1 MIEIIEKTR
10 DRKPLSRGEMWRW
23 IESVVQE
30 EVPDYQVSAWLM
42 AAYLNGLTDDE
53 IFTMTEAMATI
64 GSPPP
69 RHIGMVDKHSTG
81 GVGDKTSLIL
91 APLVAALGVP
101 MVKMSGR
108 GLGHTGGTLDKL
120 ESFPGFQVQLSTEQL
135 ERQVAEVGVAVI
147 AQSHDLAPAD
157 ARLYALRDVTATVDS
172 IPLIAASVM
181 SKKLA
186 AKSPNIVLDVKV
198 GSGAFMETKQQAME
212 LAHLMVRI
220 GQAHKVRVKAIL
232 TDMNQPLGYAI
243 GNAIEV
249 NEAMATLRG
258 HGPEDLTQ
266 EVKTLAS
273 HMVAMAQNIAV
284 ERALGEV
291 SSALDDGR
299 AWKKFVSWV
308 TAQGADARVLNADL
322 PLAPIRTTWELPAQA
337 TVASINTKGIG
348 LAALTLG
355 AGRHVKD
362 QPVDHQVGIRCFV
375 KVGQSYPTGTVAA
388 EIYARDAQAADE
400 ALRLVKEAVTFGPAP
415 DTANEP
421 ILAIIE

>member
-1 MIEIIEKTR
+1 MIAIIEKTR
-10 DRKPLSRGEMWRW
+10 DRKPLSREEMWRW

-69 RHIGMVDKHSTG
+69 RHIGLVDKHSTG

-120 ESFPGFQVQLSTEQL
+120 ESLPGFQVQLSTEQL

-198 GSGAFMETKQQAME
+198 GSGAFMESKQRAME
-212 LAHLMVRI
+212 LARLMVRI

-232 TDMNQPLGYAI
+232 TDMNQPLGYAV

-249 NEAMATLRG
+249 NEAMATLKG
-258 HGPEDLTQ
+258 HGPKDLTQ
-266 EVKTLAS
+266 EVKILAS
-273 HMVAMAQNIAV
+273 HMVAMAKNIAV
-284 ERALGEV
+284 EQAFEEV
-291 SSALDDGR
+291 SSALENGS

-308 TAQGADARVLNADL
+308 TAQGADERVLARDL
-322 PLAPIRTTWELPAQA
+322 PLAPLRVTWELPNEK
-337 TVASINTKGIG
+337 TVAAINTKDIG

-362 QPVDHQVGIRCFV
+362 QPVDHQVGIRCFI
-375 KVGQSYPTGTVAA
+375 KVGQRYSAGTLAA
-388 EIYARDAQAADE
+388 EIYARDAHAAEE
-400 ALRLVKEAVTFGPAP
+400 ALRLVKQAVTFGPAP
-415 DTANEP
+415 DNPEEP
-421 ILAIIE
+421 ILAIVE

>member
-1 MIEIIEKTR
+1 MIAIIEKTR
-10 DRKPLSRGEMWRW
+10 DRKPLSREEMWRW

-69 RHIGMVDKHSTG
+69 RHIGLVDKHSTG

-120 ESFPGFQVQLSTEQL
+120 ESLPGFQVQLSTEQL

-198 GSGAFMETKQQAME
+198 GSGAFMESKQRAME
-212 LAHLMVRI
+212 LARLMVRI

-232 TDMNQPLGYAI
+232 TDMNQPLGYAV

-249 NEAMATLRG
+249 NEAMATLKG

-266 EVKTLAS
+266 EVKILAS
-273 HMVAMAQNIAV
+273 HMVAMAKNIAV
-284 ERALGEV
+284 EQAFEEV
-291 SSALDDGR
+291 SSALEDGS
-299 AWKKFVSWV
+299 AWTKFVSWV
-308 TAQGADARVLNADL
+308 TAQGADASMLARDL
-322 PLAPIRTTWELPAQA
+322 PLAPLRVTWELPDEQ
-337 TVASINTKGIG
+337 TVAAINTKDIG
-348 LAALTLG
+348 MAALTLG

-362 QPVDHQVGIRCFV
+362 QPVDHQVGIRCFI
-375 KVGQSYPTGTVAA
+375 KVGQRYCAGTLAA
-388 EIYARDAQAADE
+388 EIYARNAQAAEE
-400 ALRLVKEAVTFGPAP
+400 ALRLVKQAVTFGPAP
-415 DTANEP
+415 DNPEEP
-421 ILAIIE
+421 ILAIVE

>member
-1 MIEIIEKTR
+1 MIDIIEKTR
-10 DRKPLSRGEMWRW
+10 DRKALSREDMWRW
-23 IESVVQE
+23 IEAVVQE

-42 AAYLNGLTDDE
+42 AAYLNGLTDEE

-69 RHIGMVDKHSTG
+69 RHIGLVDKHSTG

-120 ESFPGFQVQLSTEQL
+120 ESLPGFQVQLTAEQL

-198 GSGAFMETKQQAME
+198 GSGAFMETKQRAME
-212 LAHLMVRI
+212 LARLMVRI

-232 TDMNQPLGYAI
+232 TDMNQPLGYAV

-249 NEAMATLRG
+249 NEAMDTLRG
-258 HGPEDLTQ
+258 HGPEDLVQ

-273 HMVAMAQNIAV
+273 HMVSMAQNVAV
-284 ERALGEV
+284 EQALQEV

-308 TAQGADARVLNADL
+308 TAQ
-322 PLAPIRTTWELPAQA
+322 
-337 TVASINTKGIG
+337 
-348 LAALTLG
+348 
-355 AGRHVKD
+355 
-362 QPVDHQVGIRCFV
+362 
-375 KVGQSYPTGTVAA
+375 
-388 EIYARDAQAADE
+388 
-400 ALRLVKEAVTFGPAP
+400 
-415 DTANEP
+415 
-421 ILAIIE
+421 